1 MNEKDNITIQSAGG
15 VCNIENDSHLHT
27 NLPRVANDSHLQT
40 MLTSVENDSHLQQWC
55 CRIATLLLRCHC
67 VWNTTMLQMCNTMV
81 LQNCHTVADRLLL
94 QDCIGV
100 AKL

>member
-55 CRIATLLLRCHC
+55 CRIATLLQIGYCCRIAA
-67 VWNTTMLQMCNTMV
+67 V
-81 LQNCHTVADRLLL
+81 LQNCDK
-94 QDCIGV
+94 CE
-100 AKL
+100 